1 MLQPAFLSPPMV
13 WRRFGLCVLNQ
24 VVTSNHKH
32 RLVHDPDPD
41 VYPGSMHRMAERM
54 SQVYNQRK
62 VCNGAFR
69 DG

>member
-1 MLQPAFLSPPMV
+1 MLQSAFLSPLVV
-13 WRRFGLCVLNQ
+13 WRRFRLGVLNQ
-24 VVTSNHKH
+24 AVTSNHKR
-32 RLVHDPDPD
+32 RLVHDSDPD
-41 VYPGSMHRMAERM
+41 VYPRSRHRMAERM